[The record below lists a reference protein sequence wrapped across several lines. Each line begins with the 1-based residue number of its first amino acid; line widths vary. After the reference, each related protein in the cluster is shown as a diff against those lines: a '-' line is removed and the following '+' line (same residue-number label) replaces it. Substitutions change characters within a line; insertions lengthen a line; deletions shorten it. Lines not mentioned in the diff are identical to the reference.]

1 MASSQNM
8 KKAWE
13 WLSIKNL
20 CCCLAVMVS
29 ILLFE
34 GCKKQDVP
42 QPVNPESDAPVE
54 GKMSMNTDKEFSS
67 SYGNLPWRTVLQ
79 LQEARTAT
87 AKYRNIHKAIED
99 GYQDINV
106 VVQNMG
112 FHYMKSTLADAVFEI
127 RKPELLVYNNNEGGV
142 PELVAVEY
150 AVPISITPDKARKV
164 LPAILM
170 YGNETHLL
178 VCGSC
183 MHGYGVTILLAYFT
197 IQTHGYSCIKI

>member
-1 MASSQNM
+1 MASSRKV
-8 KKAWE
+8 KKEWE
-13 WLSIKNL
+13 CLSIKNL

-42 QPVNPESDAPVE
+42 QPVTPESDVPVE

-67 SYGNLPWRTVLQ
+67 SYGTLPWRTMLQ
-79 LQEARTAT
+79 LVEARIAT

-127 RKPELLVYNNNEGGV
+127 RKPELLVYNNSERGV

-150 AVPISITPDKARKV
+150 AVPISITPEKAPEGFTGDLDVWERNTSFGLWLLHAWV
-164 LPAILM
+164 WRYNPA
-170 YGNETHLL
+170 
-178 VCGSC
+178 
-183 MHGYGVTILLAYFT
+183 GVFHDTNPR
-197 IQTHGYSCIKI
+197 IQLH